1 MPRGIYSSVSDSGVA
16 QTMNP
21 AGTEFGE
28 GEPVLGRPVPSV
40 ASEPVAVVGLGEGAH
55 RVVAEDLGHNARSC
69 NRSAP
74 SVGPGQTLHLG
85 TELQV
90 AVSKSAPGARPQ

>member
-1 MPRGIYSSVSDSGVA
+1 MPRGIYSSVSDSGIA
-16 QTMNP
+16 ETMNP

-40 ASEPVAVVGLGEGAH
+40 SPEPVPVVGLGEGAH

-69 NRSAP
+69 NGSAP
-74 SVGPGQTLHLG
+74 SVGPGEALHLRA
-85 TELQV
+85 ERQV
-90 AVSKSAPGARPQ
+90 AVSKTAPGARP